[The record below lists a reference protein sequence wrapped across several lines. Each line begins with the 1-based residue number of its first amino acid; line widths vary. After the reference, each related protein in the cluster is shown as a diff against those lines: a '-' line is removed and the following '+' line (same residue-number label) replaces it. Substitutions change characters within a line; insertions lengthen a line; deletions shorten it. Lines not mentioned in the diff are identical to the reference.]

1 MFITFSLLLDVFIK
15 QLQKVTVGFLMS
27 IIPFLSLVF
36 MWKNLASMGWI
47 FMNFNGADFLL
58 KSVTKIQVFF

>member
-1 MFITFSLLLDVFIK
+1 
-15 QLQKVTVGFLMS
+15 
-27 IIPFLSLVF
+27 VF